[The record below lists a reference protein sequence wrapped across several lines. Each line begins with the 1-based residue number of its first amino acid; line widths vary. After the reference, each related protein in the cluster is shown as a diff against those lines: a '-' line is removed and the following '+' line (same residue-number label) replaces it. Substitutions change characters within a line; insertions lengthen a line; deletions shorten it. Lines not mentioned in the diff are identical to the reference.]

1 MLSAVYIKG
10 FKTFARPVRMP
21 LEGGLTVIVGPN
33 GSGKSNITDAVL
45 FALGEQSP
53 GVLRAKA
60 IGDLIFSGSETL
72 KSSAMAEVTLVID
85 NESGMVSLPY
95 NEVSITRRISR
106 AGDTEYRINGA
117 RSRLADVRA
126 VAGEAGLGRHSILRQ
141 GSVDA
146 IVSGGPAACR
156 LALEEAAGLGVYRR
170 RRLSASRRLERSDA
184 QLEKSRQLEAELENQ
199 LARIEEEAVAARE
212 YRELESRYRKLS
224 LAHLYRVATRD
235 LDALRSRLESEK
247 ARVSGVA
254 AREEELRGERTRLE
268 PEIQAVETEL
278 GDREKNLEALEN
290 LSESLRAESLR
301 AERSLLRLESVKSRE
316 TEQARTVLRLEEEL
330 RKVEDNLSDL
340 EAHAGQIEKEYSDRL
355 EDLGR
360 REQAVAAIRK
370 ERAVAAERLARLT
383 GNLERLRARW
393 EVNAGR
399 DEHVSKLG
407 AEELGRISSSAE
419 GLANEP
425 VWNLRE
431 ELDGLLES
439 LGSLRKMAESSAAD
453 INRRKGALAAAR
465 GASEARI
472 RSLRASGENGG
483 SGTRLYQVVRALPG
497 FEVAVEAALGEIG
510 NGVLATDLDEGIKL
524 LSETERIA
532 VRLDAEGVEDE
543 RIPPGRPLLE
553 CVEIVDE
560 RYTEAVGRILAG
572 VYVVDGPDVAPNN
585 GHVAVT
591 RRGLRLTRTFVSLAG
606 SGGRFELQALL
617 SNEERR
623 LAALE
628 SGPGETLLRL
638 QENVANAAS
647 GVERLSRESEAL
659 RSLTDRTRRVS
670 ALLAREALRRVEKA
684 ERDRGALVKQRE
696 QSGELEQ
703 EIQAAESALRDAES
717 EAGSAGEK
725 LADADSAAGSSREE
739 FRQVELRRSRLRA
752 AVAEAWS
759 RRDRIS
765 RALRSRKTSPNES
778 SDHLIRTT
786 ERSAQLSQ
794 TLAESLLSRRSKLR
808 GSRTEAVERHRHLT
822 GKQGLLA
829 SRSAELSGELARLR
843 AETARL
849 REKLEVTERSATEA
863 VEELSSEWAASV
875 EMAREESENA
885 PTDLEAERAR
895 LARKIKR
902 FGDVN
907 LLALSQESHLRE
919 RHEFISAQRSDA
931 EAATDE
937 LNRIIQ
943 QVDKEIEERFSLTFA
958 GARNAFREMVPRML
972 GGASGDLE
980 LSEEGVE
987 IGIRLGRRGHRPLN
1001 VLSGGERSLL
1011 ALSFLFSIFLSR
1023 RGDEHRTFCVLDE
1036 AEAALDDVNLARF
1049 LSVVDSHR
1057 SSGQF
1062 MLVTHQKRTMAAADV
1077 LYGVTQDASG
1087 ATAVVSKRL
1096 SGD

>member
-53 GVLRAKA
+53 GVLRARA

-72 KSSAMAEVTLVID
+72 KSSATAEVTLVID

-95 NEVSITRRISR
+95 SEVSITRRISR

-141 GSVDA
+141 GSVDS

-170 RRLSASRRLERSDA
+170 RRLSASRRLERSDS

-235 LDALRSRLESEK
+235 LDALRSRLESEE
-247 ARVSGVA
+247 ARVSEVS

-268 PEIQAVETEL
+268 PEIQAVEMEL

-290 LSESLRAESLR
+290 LSESLRAQSLR

-330 RKVEDNLSDL
+330 RKVEGNLSDL
-340 EAHAGQIEKEYSDRL
+340 EARAGQIEKEYSDRR
-355 EDLGR
+355 EELGH
-360 REQAVAAIRK
+360 REQAAAAVRK
-370 ERAVAAERLARLT
+370 ERAAAAERLARLT
-383 GNLERLRARW
+383 GNLERLRARR
-393 EVNAGR
+393 EVNAGS
-399 DEHVSKLG
+399 DEHVSALG
-407 AEELGRISSSAE
+407 EEELGRISSVAE
-419 GLANEP
+419 DLADAP
-425 VWNLRE
+425 MSNLRE
-431 ELDGLLES
+431 ELGELLES
-439 LGSLRKMAESSAAD
+439 LGSLRKMAESSASD

-483 SGTRLYQVVRALPG
+483 SGTRLYQVVRALAG

-510 NGVLATDLDEGIKL
+510 NGVLARDLDEGITL

-543 RIPPGRPLLE
+543 RTLPGRPLLQ

-560 RYTEAVGRILAG
+560 RYAEAVERILAG
-572 VYVVDGPDVAPNN
+572 VYVVESPDVAPNN
-585 GHVAVT
+585 GHIAVT
-591 RRGLRLTRTFVSLAG
+591 RRGLRLTRTFVSLAS
-606 SGGRFELQALL
+606 SGGRFELQSLL

-623 LAALE
+623 LATLE

-638 QENVANAAS
+638 QENVVNAAG

-670 ALLAREALRRVEKA
+670 ALLAREALRRVEKT
-684 ERDRGALVKQRE
+684 ERERLALVRRRE

-703 EIQAAESALRDAES
+703 QIQTAESALRDAER
-717 EAGSAGEK
+717 ETGSAGEK
-725 LADADSAAGSSREE
+725 LAAADSEAGSSREE
-739 FRQVELRRSRLRA
+739 FRQVEMRRSRLRA
-752 AVAEAWS
+752 AVAEARS

-765 RALRSRKTSPNES
+765 RALRSRKTNPNES
-778 SDHLIRTT
+778 ADHLIQTT
-786 ERSAQLSQ
+786 ERSARLSQ

-849 REKLEVTERSATEA
+849 RENLENMESSATEA

-885 PTDLEAERAR
+885 PADLEAERAR

-919 RHEFISAQRSDA
+919 RHEFISAQRYDA

-943 QVDKEIEERFSLTFA
+943 QVDKEIEERFLLTFA

-987 IGIRLGRRGHRPLN
+987 IGIRLGRRGHRSLN